1 MISLVIL
8 RCHGCFCHTV
18 KCDVAPPYS
27 LPCAFQSTAFG
38 PCIHWP
44 SRWYGWGGAIL
55 TCLHSVE
62 DAAVQY
68 RRSNKKNYDTLA
80 SCAHIVP
87 VGYGSWLLTITYNIL
102 SSSAL
107 QIGRI
112 CGISFFKK
120 VRKDNVF
127 FINHYSDLIHVSSAY
142 FWSFGFGPSVQCTSY
157 GNASLLQGK
166 NSLKRS

>member
-8 RCHGCFCHTV
+8 RCHGCFCHTL
-18 KCDVAPPYS
+18 CEMWR
-27 LPCAFQSTAFG
+27 CTAILAALRISKHCFWT
-38 PCIHWP
+38 IHWP

-62 DAAVQY
+62 DAAVQF

-142 FWSFGFGPSVQCTSY
+142 FRSFGFGPSVQCTSY
-157 GNASLLQGK
+157 GNACFLQGK
-166 NSLKRS
+166 LA